1 MAYNN
6 MLLAPAVV
14 VWEWLNEH
22 GRWRPYGPAV
32 SHHIEAAIRNS
43 DPRGGSVVLGQVDSR
58 LSPYIIDLQSMH
70 QFRQD
75 TGTIRPVRRCFYE
88 PGTAPA
94 QGVQWEWESSTGAWT
109 TYDMEASIAIHKAH
123 SRQQAGLDLEP
134 LGLAQLIDFST
145 MTQVNR
151 QSGRCRRLRRRVDM
165 AYPLVSGPLPRGA
178 PRFGGGALLG
188 VGVAGSNAGNAPFP
202 NGPAAGPAP
211 SCDCQQCVLV
221 RSVKSG
227 GVQTLGR
234 RTKRLPAPPPQ
245 APPRS
250 ATLGHAPRQSCD
262 WQLPHGLAISRNTA
276 SPRKNAQLFA
286 QSLAALSVSSA
297 LTSGSAD
304 RPSRSANRDAPHA
317 DRPVPIATLVTP
329 ATVVTTPPSPVPS
342 PSPVVMKPNGDV
354 SLVPLP
360 RRSSLAGLS
369 RPALQRIARAQNRT
383 LLAAGIPMVPVKNIK
398 PSSLIQPA
406 LAGIT
411 GTLMSAAGLP
421 VCLTRPPEDHPLVPK
436 NLLRPVP
443 GFTSCCRKTSKKQ
456 TRKGRS
462 PEEVVRRYVLK
473 VKTPQD
479 QDCPIC
485 MDPLAGPAGYVGPQT
500 GSSARADTVVRLAE
514 CGHVQHLGCLLAHYD
529 ASCRDGSLQ
538 CAICKTV
545 YGVRTGNQPAGKMQ
559 FHVIPPSLPG
569 YPDCKTIRIV
579 YNIPAGTQGPEDVNP
594 GKPFTARG
602 FPRHCYLPDTPKGRQ
617 VLGLLVVAWERRLVF
632 TVGRSCTSGEEDTV
646 VWNQVHHKTEFGS
659 NLTGH
664 GYPDPGHLDSMVD
677 QLRALGV
684 GPDDLL

>member
-1 MAYNN
+1 

-188 VGVAGSNAGNAPFP
+188 VGVAGSN
-202 NGPAAGPAP
+202 
-211 SCDCQQCVLV
+211 
-221 RSVKSG
+221 
-227 GVQTLGR
+227 TLGR

-250 ATLGHAPRQSCD
+250 ATLGHAPRQSFC
-262 WQLPHGLAISRNTA
+262 
-276 SPRKNAQLFA
+276 
-286 QSLAALSVSSA
+286 
-297 LTSGSAD
+297 
-304 RPSRSANRDAPHA
+304 
-317 DRPVPIATLVTP
+317 
-329 ATVVTTPPSPVPS
+329 VVLCCS
-342 PSPVVMKPNGDV
+342 
-354 SLVPLP
+354 
-360 RRSSLAGLS
+360 
-369 RPALQRIARAQNRT
+369 
-383 LLAAGIPMVPVKNIK
+383 IPMVPVKNIK

-677 QLRALGV
+677 QLRALGQANDN
-684 GPDDLL
+684 GLMLKG

>member
-1 MAYNN
+1 

-145 MTQVNR
+145 MDPGEQAER
-151 QSGRCRRLRRRVDM
+151 
-165 AYPLVSGPLPRGA
+165 AVSEAAAARGHGLPPGVGA
-178 PRFGGGALLG
+178 P
-188 VGVAGSNAGNAPFP
+188 S
-202 NGPAAGPAP
+202 PAERP
-211 SCDCQQCVLV
+211 
-221 RSVKSG
+221 
-227 GVQTLGR
+227 
-234 RTKRLPAPPPQ
+234 

-317 DRPVPIATLVTP
+317 DRPWPIATLGDP
-329 ATVVTTPPSPVPS
+329 ATVVTTAPLPRSVS
-342 PSPVVMKPNGDV
+342 LSRVMKPNGDV

-383 LLAAGIPMVPVKNIK
+383 LAGCWGALSVPLLVSMHSDGAGKEHQALQSDTASPSRTT
-398 PSSLIQPA
+398 PSSPR
-406 LAGIT
+406 T
-411 GTLMSAAGLP
+411 CSD
-421 VCLTRPPEDHPLVPK
+421 RS
-436 NLLRPVP
+436 R

-462 PEEVVRRYVLK
+462 PRTVVRRYVLK